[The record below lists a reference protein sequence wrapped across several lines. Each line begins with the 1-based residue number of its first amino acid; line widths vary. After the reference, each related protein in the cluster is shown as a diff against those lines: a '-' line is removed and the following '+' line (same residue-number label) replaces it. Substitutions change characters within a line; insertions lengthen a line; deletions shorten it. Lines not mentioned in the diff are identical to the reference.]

1 MNTLIESEI
10 KENHNTAN
18 SLLSLFFLGLDAI
31 IYIILFSLFSC
42 DLKNLSSAKQRLYY
56 IITLD
61 GLTRLIGVYLDV
73 YNINIVQETTFTLI
87 STLEFYLALS
97 ILDLVF
103 SDPRNELYSEN
114 ELRIKNKTL
123 FSIIFFCLVFCF
135 KGISSKYGLLSTI
148 QYVCIFITITIMYK
162 YLSNKIDIFLTNVE
176 KKSNLFTTKIYMA
189 NIPFFIFL
197 YLSINYILKL
207 FSLMIDNKLYESY
220 MSMICIIFKEVGKYL
235 VVLLLIC
242 IYNIFEKYIK
252 SSDPGFA
259 PSPITQIEKPKTQ
272 IQVYKD
278 EEETIKL

>member
-1 MNTLIESEI
+1 MNAMIEKEI

-31 IYIILFSLFSC
+31 IYIILFTLFNC

-56 IITLD
+56 ILTLD
-61 GLTRLIGVYLDV
+61 GFMRLIGIYLDV

-87 STLEFYLALS
+87 ATLQFYLSLS

-103 SDPRNELYSEN
+103 SDPKNELYMEN

-123 FSIIFFCLVFCF
+123 FSILFFCFIFSF
-135 KGISSKYGLLSTI
+135 KGISSNYGLLSTI
-148 QYVCIFITITIMYK
+148 QYICIFITITIIYK
-162 YLSNKIDIFLTNVE
+162 YLSNKIDIFLSNVE
-176 KKSNLFTTKIYMA
+176 KKSSRFTTKNYMS

-220 MSMICIIFKEVGKYL
+220 MSMICVIFKEVGKYL
-235 VVLLLIC
+235 VILLLIC

-252 SSDPGFA
+252 TAEPGFT
-259 PSPITQIEKPKTQ
+259 PSPITQIGKPKTQ
-272 IQVYKD
+272 VQVYKD

>member
-1 MNTLIESEI
+1 MIEKEI

-31 IYIILFSLFSC
+31 IYIILFTLFNC

-56 IITLD
+56 ILTLD
-61 GLTRLIGVYLDV
+61 GFMRLIGIYLDV

-87 STLEFYLALS
+87 ATLQFYLSLS

-103 SDPRNELYSEN
+103 SDPKNELYMEN

-123 FSIIFFCLVFCF
+123 FSILFFCFIFSF
-135 KGISSKYGLLSTI
+135 KGISSNYGLLSTI
-148 QYVCIFITITIMYK
+148 QYICIFITITIIYK
-162 YLSNKIDIFLTNVE
+162 YLSNKIDIFLSNVE
-176 KKSNLFTTKIYMA
+176 KKSSRFTTKNYMS

-220 MSMICIIFKEVGKYL
+220 MSMICVIFKEVGKYL
-235 VVLLLIC
+235 VILLLIC

-252 SSDPGFA
+252 TAEPGFT
-259 PSPITQIEKPKTQ
+259 PSPITQIGKPKTQ
-272 IQVYKD
+272 VQVYKD

>member
-1 MNTLIESEI
+1 MNAMIEDEI

-31 IYIILFSLFSC
+31 IYIILFTLFNC

-56 IITLD
+56 ILTLD
-61 GLTRLIGVYLDV
+61 GFMRLIGIYLDV

-87 STLEFYLALS
+87 STLQFYLSLS

-103 SDPRNELYSEN
+103 SEPRNELYMEN

-123 FSIIFFCLVFCF
+123 FSILFFCFVYSF

-148 QYVCIFITITIMYK
+148 QYICIFITITVIYK
-162 YLSNKIDIFLTNVE
+162 YLSNKIDIFLSNVE
-176 KKSNLFTTKIYMA
+176 KKSSLFTTKNSIA

-220 MSMICIIFKEVGKYL
+220 MSMICVIFKEVGKYL
-235 VVLLLIC
+235 VILLLIC

-252 SSDPGFA
+252 TSEPGFT
-259 PSPITQIEKPKTQ
+259 PSPITQIGKPKTQ
-272 IQVYKD
+272 VQVYKD

>member
-1 MNTLIESEI
+1 MIEKEI

-31 IYIILFSLFSC
+31 IYIILFTLFNC

-56 IITLD
+56 ILTLD
-61 GLTRLIGVYLDV
+61 GFMRLIGIYLDV

-87 STLEFYLALS
+87 ATLQFYLSLS

-103 SDPRNELYSEN
+103 SDPKNELYMEN

-123 FSIIFFCLVFCF
+123 FSILFYCFIFSF
-135 KGISSKYGLLSTI
+135 KGISSNYGLLSTI
-148 QYVCIFITITIMYK
+148 QYICIFITITIIYK
-162 YLSNKIDIFLTNVE
+162 YLSNKIDIFLSNVE
-176 KKSNLFTTKIYMA
+176 KKSSRFTTKNYMS

-220 MSMICIIFKEVGKYL
+220 MSMICVIFKEVGKYL
-235 VVLLLIC
+235 VILLLIC

-252 SSDPGFA
+252 TAEPGFT
-259 PSPITQIEKPKTQ
+259 PSPITQIGKPKTQ
-272 IQVYKD
+272 VQVYKD